1 MIYLKK
7 FESHQLETVE
17 ELTREQY
24 QDEWVKH
31 RYVGIPDESAKW
43 AMCHSIR
50 RFLERIEPNKE
61 KTSIRLS
68 TSYIEGTRHEKRCL
82 QFWESVSV
90 SKSRS
95 FDFAYTMFEG
105 DDRYYIIRII
115 LGRKSYNFKVDDI
128 IGIEN
133 LYEWVEKNTDLI

>member
-7 FESHQLETVE
+7 FESHQPETVE
-17 ELTREQY
+17 ELTQEQY
-24 QDEWVKH
+24 LGEWIGR

-50 RFLERIEPNKE
+50 RFLDRIEPNKE
-61 KTSIRLS
+61 KTAIRLS
-68 TSYIEGTRHEKRCL
+68 TTFLTNTRYNKKGL
-82 QFWESVSV
+82 QFWESISV
-90 SKSRS
+90 SKLRS

-133 LYEWVEKNTDLI
+133 LYDWVEKNTDLI